1 MSSQIEINIVFS
13 EYEQN
18 SFEGFN
24 RELLELAK
32 KWKLQTKTTEFSI
45 IQITNF
51 ACGTKEEGKV
61 KRLGLKK
68 AKKLQAVPL
77 VIKYN

>member
-45 IQITNF
+45 TQISNP
-51 ACGTKEEGKV
+51 ACGLKEEGKV
-61 KRLGLKK
+61 KRFGLKK
-68 AKKLQAVPL
+68 VKKLNSSRSTSNKA
-77 VIKYN
+77 